1 MSYTFIRNT
10 SVVGSSKRNKIDKIS
25 VSFYLQYFFLSF
37 LRAMIVNRNR
47 EIVTCPLHLVFEE
60 IGWIFLVVFKWAL
73 RFCFSIIVFFHRGGV
88 LFFLNIFFLL
98 GQKRGISGYSL
109 DNKKRVFSWSVILW
123 SVTLWE
129 VCFLFVCVSWW
140 NWIEIVLRFK
150 ESKN

>member
-1 MSYTFIRNT
+1 MQ
-10 SVVGSSKRNKIDKIS
+10 SKRNKVEKIS

-47 EIVTCPLHLVFEE
+47 EIVTCPLHLIFEE
-60 IGWIFLVVFKWAL
+60 IGWIFLVVLKWAL
-73 RFCFSIIVFFHRGGV
+73 RFCFSIIGFFFHRGGV

-98 GQKRGISGYSL
+98 GQKRGIWGYSL
-109 DNKKRVFSWSVILW
+109 DNKKEGFFHDQWFFEAWHYGKCV
-123 SVTLWE
+123 
-129 VCFLFVCVSWW
+129 FLFVCVSWW